1 LHREFHAL
9 VQGGRAEKNYPQM
22 DTDREIQEEST
33 AEDTEGRREKRE
45 ETKYQF
51 FSAAF
56 CVLCG

>member
-1 LHREFHAL
+1 MT
-9 VQGGRAEKNYPQM
+9 QM

-33 AEDTEGRREKRE
+33 AEDAEGRREKRE

-51 FSAAF
+51 FSVAL